1 MTVHAVEFQSPSLD
15 LIHELV
21 TNIGESVA
29 HLNGVVPVQP
39 DSCRIDLLEALKQ
52 IDQLVSWSES
62 MRNVLTVAAVGT
74 EPISLSKTVN
84 GRSNSVYDIRS
95 IELAAVL
102 GISPHASRNLV
113 NNSRLFVAQLPQVQS
128 ALADG
133 TLTAYK
139 SRIICDGASDLRRR
153 FNNAE
158 QEMSVKIWQRFQ
170 NRVLQRAGE
179 LNVSQLRRRVNLTV
193 ARMSPM
199 ASVESNLN
207 AQEERTVT
215 LTPAGDQMAW
225 LNAYLPALEASRVWQ
240 VLNHAA
246 KNDPLLTGSMEQKM
260 ADAFV
265 GIIDGT
271 CELSPELRNATAELQ
286 ILVSLSDLTKATS
299 SQSGMC
305 RKNPELT
312 VGNGLSE
319 TQVLDPK
326 VSNQIVGEISTT
338 GLLVEGHALLGVL
351 ADAKFRR
358 ILFDPDTGGLLDFGR
373 QTYRPPKNLRQHVK
387 MRDNT
392 CRAPGCV
399 RNARY
404 CDLDHTRSW
413 DSGGNTSQANLAAL
427 CRTHH
432 LLKTHGEWQYEIAS
446 DGRAHWTLPG
456 QIQLERSV
464 HRLVDEPGI
473 KHDPDPP
480 PF

>member
-1 MTVHAVEFQSPSLD
+1 MTVHAMEIQSPSLD
-15 LIHELV
+15 LIHALV
-21 TNIGESVA
+21 TNIGNSVA
-29 HLNGVVPVQP
+29 DLNGVVPVQP
-39 DSCRIDLLEALKQ
+39 DFCKIELLEALKQ
-52 IDQLVSWSES
+52 IDHLVSWSES
-62 MRNVLTVAAVGT
+62 MRNVLTVAAVGSEAT
-74 EPISLSKTVN
+74 SLRKTVN
-84 GRSNSVYDIRS
+84 GRSNSVHDIRA

-102 GISPHASRNLV
+102 GISPHASRNVV
-113 NNSRLFVAQLPQVQS
+113 NNSRLFITQLPQVQS

-158 QEMSVKIWQRFQ
+158 QEMSAKIWQRFQ

-179 LNVSQLRRRVNLTV
+179 LNVSQLRRKVNLTV
-193 ARMSPM
+193 ARMSPL
-199 ASVESNLN
+199 ASVESDLN

-225 LNAYLPALEASRVWQ
+225 LNAYLPAIEASRVWQ

-246 KNDPLLTGSMEQKM
+246 KNDPRLSGSMEQKM

-286 ILVSLSDLTKATS
+286 ILVSLLDLTKATS
-299 SQSGMC
+299 SPSGLC
-305 RKNPELT
+305 GQNAGPT
-312 VGNGLSE
+312 FGNGLSE
-319 TQVLDPK
+319 TQVLNPH
-326 VSNQIVGEISTT
+326 VSSQIVGEISTT
-338 GLLVEGHALLGVL
+338 GLLVEGRALLGLL

-358 ILFDPDTGGLLDFGR
+358 ILFDPDTGGLLEFGR

-387 MRDNT
+387 IRDNT

-404 CDLDHTRSW
+404 CDLDHIKSW
-413 DSGGNTSQANLAAL
+413 DSGGNTNQANLAAL

-432 LLKTHGEWQYEIAS
+432 LLKTHGEWRYEIAS
-446 DGRAHWTLPG
+446 DGTANWTLPG
-456 QIQLERSV
+456 PIHLERPV
-464 HRLVDEPGI
+464 HRLVDEPHI
-473 KHDPDPP
+473 KHDADPP

>member
-1 MTVHAVEFQSPSLD
+1 MLDVVFRIFHTRKDQVVTVHAVEFNSPSLD
-15 LIHELV
+15 LIHGLV
-21 TNIGESVA
+21 ANIDAAVA
-29 HLNGVVPVQP
+29 GLNSEFQAQP
-39 DSCRIDLLEALKQ
+39 DACKVELIEALKQ

-74 EPISLSKTVN
+74 EPVSLSKTVN
-84 GRSNSVYDIRS
+84 GRNNSVHDLRS
-95 IELAAVL
+95 IELAAAL
-102 GISPHASRNLV
+102 GVSPHAGRNLA
-113 NNSRLFVAQLPQVQS
+113 NISRLFLNEIPQIQN

-139 SRIICDGASDLRRR
+139 SRIICDGASELRRR
-153 FNNAE
+153 FNNAG
-158 QEMSVKIWQRFQ
+158 QEMSAKIWQRFQ
-170 NRVLQRAGE
+170 DRVLQRASD

-193 ARMSPM
+193 ARMSPTT
-199 ASVESNLN
+199 SIESNLN
-207 AQEERTVT
+207 AQQERTVT
-215 LTPAGDQMAW
+215 LTPTGDQMAW

-271 CELSPELRNATAELQ
+271 SEIAPELRNATAELQ
-286 ILVSLSDLTKATS
+286 ILVSLSDLTKVTG
-299 SQSGMC
+299 SQSVMC
-305 RKNPELT
+305 GHNCGLT
-312 VGNGLSE
+312 FGNGLS
-319 TQVLDPK
+319 
-326 VSNQIVGEISTT
+326 QIVGEISAT
-338 GLLVEGHALLGVL
+338 GLLLEGHQLLGL
-351 ADAKFRR
+351 LSDAKFRR

-373 QTYRPPKNLRQHVK
+373 QTYRPPKSLRQYVK

-404 CDLDHTRSW
+404 CDLDHIKSW
-413 DSGGNTSQANLAAL
+413 DSGGNTRKDNLASL

-432 LLKTHGEWQYEIAS
+432 LLKTHGDWQYEITPEGKA
-446 DGRAHWTLPG
+446 RWTLPG
-456 QIQLERSV
+456 QVYVERPA
-464 HRLVDEPGI
+464 HRLVD
-473 KHDPDPP
+473 DDAAQ